1 MPIGWPV
8 KRWPNPSDRL
18 RLIED
23 SNVDLQ
29 QSILQ
34 ANILIVDDE
43 PANVKLLEKILQY
56 HGYQNIQ
63 STCDSR
69 EVETL
74 CNITRFD
81 AVLLDIRMPYLSG
94 FDIMAQL
101 KQRFIDDYLPVLV
114 LSAQPD
120 METRLK
126 ALNLGAK
133 DFLTKPFDQLEA
145 STRIHNLLEV
155 RLMHNRIRDQNRIL
169 EEQVKTRTAEL
180 YQTRQEVIRRLGLA
194 AEYRDN
200 ETGNHIIRM
209 SKYAQL
215 LALAY
220 GLSEQDA
227 EIILNAAPMHDIGK
241 IGIPDRILLK
251 PGKLDAEEWKIMQTH
266 VEMGANILSGS
277 PTELMDTARM
287 IALHHHEKWD
297 GNGYPT
303 GLQGEEIS
311 IAGRICALADVF
323 DALTSQ
329 RPYKQ
334 AWSIEKTLDLID
346 SETGKHFDP
355 RLTQLIK
362 KNLPEILMIKAEY
375 ADIFNTWE

>member
-1 MPIGWPV
+1 M
-8 KRWPNPSDRL
+8 
-18 RLIED
+18 
-23 SNVDLQ
+23 DLQ
-29 QSILQ
+29 HNILQ

-43 PANVKLLEKILQY
+43 PANVKLLEKILQH
-56 HGYQNIQ
+56 HGYQNVQ

-69 EVETL
+69 EVEAL
-74 CNITRFD
+74 CAITRFD
-81 AVLLDIRMPYLSG
+81 AVLLDIRMPHLSG
-94 FDIMAQL
+94 FDVMTQL

-126 ALNLGAK
+126 ALSLGAK

-145 STRIHNLLEV
+145 TTRIHNLLEV
-155 RLMHNRIRDQNRIL
+155 RLMHNRVRDQNRLL
-169 EEQVKTRTAEL
+169 EEQVKARTAEL

-220 GLSEQDA
+220 GLPEQEA

-251 PGKLDAEEWKIMQTH
+251 PGKLDEEEWKIMQTH

-277 PTELMDTARM
+277 PTELMDTARL

-297 GNGYPT
+297 GSGYPA
-303 GLQGEEIS
+303 GLQGEDIS

-329 RPYKQ
+329 RPYKP

-346 SETGKHFDP
+346 GETGKHFDP

-375 ADIFNTWE
+375 ADIFNTCDPLTDLK

>member
-1 MPIGWPV
+1 
-8 KRWPNPSDRL
+8 
-18 RLIED
+18 
-23 SNVDLQ
+23 VDLQ
-29 QSILQ
+29 HNILQ

-43 PANVKLLEKILQY
+43 PANVKLLEKILQH

-145 STRIHNLLEV
+145 TTRIHNLLEV

-180 YQTRQEVIRRLGLA
+180 YQTRQEVIHRLGLA

-297 GNGYPT
+297 GSGYPT